1 MATKTTTKTKKGDY
15 IEAVGRRKTATA
27 RVRLYHTTKP
37 ADAENPTDI
46 TPTLSAMTVNDK
58 PAESYFPLKNQHR
71 VITSPFQKADLLGK
85 FSVTIQTKG
94 GGVSAQA
101 FAIRHGIARA
111 LVSFNEDLRKKL
123 KVFGYLTRD
132 PRVVER
138 KKYGLK
144 KARRAPQWSKR

>member
-1 MATKTTTKTKKGDY
+1 
-15 IEAVGRRKTATA
+15 
-27 RVRLYHTTKP
+27 VRLYHTTKP

-58 PAESYFPLKNQHR
+58 LPNHIFLEKPHR